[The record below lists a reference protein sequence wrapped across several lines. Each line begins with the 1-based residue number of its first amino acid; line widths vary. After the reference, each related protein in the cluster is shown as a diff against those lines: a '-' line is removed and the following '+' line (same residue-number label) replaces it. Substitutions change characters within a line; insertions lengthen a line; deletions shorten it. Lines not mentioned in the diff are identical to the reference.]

1 MRSSAIRFGAFWTFV
16 VLWLCAFGF
25 YLVFRAGDEA
35 HYFPFIILGVAAASS
50 GALVLAFGVAA
61 HDLRLREMID
71 RFLGFL
77 DRQPIVFLF
86 LVLVLAIIFTLWT
99 FFTGAELEYK
109 AHYLV
114 QWKGFLNGNNPW
126 EPAWEYPP
134 LALGPLHVVF
144 APLAALAA
152 LLPKFIFVLSFF
164 AAIVVITRQIIRQET
179 DILVPFVVF
188 CALVPFGPYFWSVVA
203 HLGFIDGF
211 VAVLCVLAFWLRDKD
226 RLAWA
231 GGVLGVAA
239 CMSFYPLFLLPF
251 LMIGSDSLRLKPL
264 AVGAAVVAA
273 AYGAGYFVWGDYVFL
288 AFDGAQPAKW
298 LSVFRALDGV
308 EGWSA
313 TASAIP
319 GLSLVLMMCATGFVF
334 LFCYLRQVP
343 PTLGAAL
350 GLLAVLLFC
359 RVGHVQFYAA
369 YILLMSLA
377 LAHWSDRSVRA
388 VIVVSLPF
396 ILFLSGF
403 MVWYDLTLRFGDMA
417 LFTDGIR
424 ETVGLIAFPLGLAT
438 LVASCMLAG
447 DGLRDPLFRVRWAKY
462 VAAPIVDDTP
472 GFDDYA
478 VFAAADVDDD
488 MDTVSFPSA
497 EN

>member
-1 MRSSAIRFGAFWTFV
+1 MRSSAIRFGAFWTLV

-25 YLVFRAGDEA
+25 YLVFRVGEEA
-35 HYFPFIILGVAAASS
+35 SYFPFIMLGVAIAASA
-50 GALVLAFGVAA
+50 ALVVAVGVSSN
-61 HDLRLREMID
+61 DLRLRGMID
-71 RFLGFL
+71 NFLGFL

-86 LVLVLAIIFTLWT
+86 LVMVLVIVFTLWT

-144 APLAALAA
+144 APLAALGE
-152 LLPKFIFVLSFF
+152 LLPKFVFVLSFF
-164 AAIVVITRQIIRQET
+164 AAIVVITRQILRQDA
-179 DILVPFVVF
+179 DIHVPFILF

-203 HLGFIDGF
+203 HLGFFDAF
-211 VAVLCVLAFWLRDKD
+211 VAVLCVVAFWLCGKE

-231 GGVLGVAA
+231 AVVLAVAG
-239 CMSFYPLFLLPF
+239 CMAFYPLFLLPF
-251 LMIGSDSLRLKPL
+251 LAIGPDGLRLKPL
-264 AVGAAVVAA
+264 AIGAAVAGAV
-273 AYGAGYFVWGDYVFL
+273 YGAGYVLWGDFVFL

-298 LSVFRALDGV
+298 LSIFRALESI
-308 EGWSA
+308 EGWP
-313 TASAIP
+313 ASVPVMP
-319 GLSLVLMMCATGFVF
+319 GLSLVLMICATGFVF

-343 PTLGAAL
+343 PVLGAAL
-350 GLLAVLLFC
+350 GLLAVLLFH

-377 LAHWSDRSVRA
+377 LAQWSDRSVRA

-417 LFTDGIR
+417 LFTDDIR
-424 ETVGLIAFPLGLAT
+424 GAMGLIAFPLGLAT

-447 DGLRDPLFRVRWAKY
+447 DGLRDPLFRVRWATY
-462 VAAPIVDDTP
+462 VPPPEVDDTP

-478 VFAAADVDDD
+478 VFRDAVADL
-488 MDTVSFPSA
+488 SPEARSPEA
-497 EN
+497 